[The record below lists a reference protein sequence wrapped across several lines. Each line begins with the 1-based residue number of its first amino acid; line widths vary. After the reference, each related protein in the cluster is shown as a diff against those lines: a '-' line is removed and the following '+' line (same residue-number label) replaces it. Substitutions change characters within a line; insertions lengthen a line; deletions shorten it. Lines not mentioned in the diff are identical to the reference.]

1 MNFIYDILVNLNEKE
16 VYEFF
21 EWDQKD
27 NIEHIRRIPIFKIS
41 SKSLMDFKYNNIKID
56 KNFLLKIKN
65 KTELFSNKFVDYIEY
80 ASIFTDGY
88 DLIILEFSKNGE
100 CLLKSSMLLD
110 EMEDTLSESEILNES
125 DIKYEVIQKNKK
137 NEFLTRKQKYIFEY
151 IKKELNYLLKNKK
164 NEKLKYLYYEWYNK
178 KSENINY
185 ITNKLQDIL
194 KQEFSP
200 KHISLFELI
209 KLSNMKKQL

>member
-1 MNFIYDILVNLNEKE
+1 
-16 VYEFF
+16 
-21 EWDQKD
+21 
-27 NIEHIRRIPIFKIS
+27 
-41 SKSLMDFKYNNIKID
+41 MDFKYNNIKID

-80 ASIFTDGY
+80 ASIFTDGC